1 MITDIKKRVMDAY
14 VRGNG
19 WQNKTSQDIA
29 DELRCTYYLLADEVT
44 EYMLEH
50 GFLLSYSSEDGKLV
64 WRNGE

>member
-14 VRGNG
+14 VCGEG

-29 DELRCTYYLLADEVT
+29 DELHCTYYLLADEVT

-64 WRNGE
+64 WRDRE

>member
-64 WRNGE
+64 WRDRE

>member
-14 VRGNG
+14 VCSEG

-50 GFLLSYSSEDGKLV
+50 GFLLSYSSEEGKLV
-64 WRNGE
+64 WRDRE